1 MIPADV
7 NRVNRTIEM
16 NSTSDPTIPE
26 ESAAE
31 PLDITE
37 PAAAQRTA
45 DGHWAETQVIE
56 SIKDA
61 VLCHKSPQSVL
72 DGTATQPIG
81 DRFSPVVFG
90 TDLWVRVNRKPRL
103 LTRVRRLLGYLTS

>member
-1 MIPADV
+1 
-7 NRVNRTIEM
+7 M
-16 NSTSDPTIPE
+16 NSTSDPIIPE
-26 ESAAE
+26 ARAAK

-61 VLCHKSPQSVL
+61 VLRHKSPQSVL
-72 DGTATQPIG
+72 EGTATQPIG
-81 DRFSPVVFG
+81 DRFSPAVVG
-90 TDLWVRVNRKPRL
+90 ADLGARFKRKPRL
-103 LTRVRRLLGYLTS
+103 LTRARRLLRCLTS